1 MTVLFWFRSS
11 TFHSTKINLNNNLS
25 PIFCTC
31 SIFSLAW
38 FCNILQM
45 DVASK
50 PHLSDAFTA
59 SLSMVFYQ
67 SHVYTHHHKPRTTK
81 KTLVS
86 QVPLNV
92 NWFLRFSVNLIPGG
106 LFWACQRRRGAF
118 WSDGRKITIKP
129 VLFIENPWNLI
140 RLIFRL
146 HAMKITW
153 SHVSKMMTSSKNL
166 MASSVTK
173 AKSKIFKFLD
183 FP

>member
-1 MTVLFWFRSS
+1 MNVLFWLRSS
-11 TFHSTKINLNNNLS
+11 TFYSTIIDLNNNLS

-86 QVPLNV
+86 QVPLKV
-92 NWFLRFSVNLIPGG
+92 NWFLRFSVNLILAGFFELFKDGEG
-106 LFWACQRRRGAF
+106 LFGLTAEKLLQNLFFSLKTHETWYV
-118 WSDGRKITIKP
+118 WS
-129 VLFIENPWNLI
+129 
-140 RLIFRL
+140 
-146 HAMKITW
+146 
-153 SHVSKMMTSSKNL
+153 
-166 MASSVTK
+166 
-173 AKSKIFKFLD
+173 LD
-183 FP
+183 YTQWK